1 MVIVFDIF
9 MNKMG
14 EWEWD
19 LYTMKIV
26 KEEVVFNGCEGLK
39 LFNSIFI
46 NIIITIFTYIGTID
60 AIVDR
65 AILVAVMIMTSPF

>member
-1 MVIVFDIF
+1 
-9 MNKMG
+9 
-14 EWEWD
+14 
-19 LYTMKIV
+19 MKIV

-39 LFNSIFI
+39 LFNPLFI